1 MVERSDGGMWMS
13 ANSEHTGLKVT
24 MVGPEGAGKTVLVAV
39 LAEFLDAHPDQGL
52 TFRACDYK
60 TKEYC
65 QRIMAHLR
73 GEEWPP
79 STRAGRLESLSWA
92 LLTPTGSHSV
102 ELVDPPGQEL
112 RRELLGESD
121 ALGIAQQI
129 DAAALVILTIDIAS
143 HQSAEPTLQ
152 SQNAWIVENVLQR
165 FARQKNRLIIVLT
178 KLDQLSHVIS
188 EGKFGDK
195 DTVLRVLRDHMP
207 KFQYHGYKKE
217 LQSERCTALGVAA
230 VKARAHYERGT
241 QTWIPSAPL
250 QSAGLPALVQAIVA
264 VLRVPKLAPQVE
276 SAQPTSSGKSL
287 WKTARMWVLVGVL
300 VGGQGAFVIGR
311 CTGPVIKPV
320 ETVTVKCSEC
330 GGDGLDEWPWPPEKC
345 KQCGGKGVIERVR

>member
-39 LAEFLDAHPDQGL
+39 LAEFLDAHPDLGL
-52 TFRACDYK
+52 AFRACDYK

-79 STRAGRLESLSWA
+79 STRAGRLESLSWEWR
-92 LLTPTGSHSV
+92 TRTDSHSV
-102 ELVDPPGQEL
+102 DLVDPPGQEL
-112 RRELLGESD
+112 RRELAGESN
-121 ALGIAQQI
+121 ALRIAERI
-129 DAAALVILTIDIAS
+129 EAADLVVLTIDIAS
-143 HQSAEPTLQ
+143 HQSLAPTLR
-152 SQNAWIVENVLQR
+152 SQNAWIVEHVLQR
-165 FARQKNRLIIVLT
+165 VVRPESKLIIVLT

-188 EGKFGDK
+188 EGEFGDK
-195 DTVLRVLRDHMP
+195 DTVLRALRDHMP
-207 KFQYHGYKKE
+207 EFSFEVYKPE

-264 VLRVPKLAPQVE
+264 ALRVPKLAPQVE

-287 WKTARMWVLVGVL
+287 WKTACMWVLVGGL
-300 VGGQGAFVIGR
+300 GAWVIGR
-311 CTGPVIKPV
+311 CIGPG
-320 ETVTVKCSEC
+320 ETVTVECSEC
-330 GGDGLDEWPWPPEKC
+330 GGDGLDEWWPPAETC